1 MKQIS
6 YIFKSGRLQ
15 RLDKDTQYPTEFYYS
30 LKYFQNKYP
39 NLNIIEDIDALNSRY
54 TLIDK
59 ILQKINLPIYLSKIV
74 SKENL
79 KKIKNSDVVFST
91 NPGLAITLSP
101 FIKKYKK
108 KKKIK
113 FITINSG
120 IFTNI
125 YGSKIG
131 RNIFKNFF
139 VTMFL
144 KVVDIIIFTSK
155 SEHKIISNLYRDF
168 NSKFVY
174 QSFSID
180 TDFWSTTII
189 KSEHKDGILF
199 IGNDGNRDFSKA
211 IEIANNLP
219 DIEFKFVT
227 NQINKSEKLGKN
239 ITLIKGDWNENLL
252 TDLEIKNLYK
262 NSRLVILP
270 IKDQLVASGQSVA
283 MQSMATGTPVI
294 ISKTLGFW
302 DYENFIDNKNI
313 FLQED
318 DSIESWAD
326 KVNEIYNNYDLL
338 DKISKNGHDLIINK
352 FNLNVFSHKL
362 EEIFNKY

>member
-1 MKQIS
+1 MKQIT
-6 YIFKSGRLQ
+6 YIFKNGRLQ
-15 RLDKDTQYPTEFYYS
+15 RLDKDVHYPTEFYYS

-39 NLNIIEDIDALNSRY
+39 NLNVIEDKDGLNSRFM
-54 TLIDK
+54 LVDK
-59 ILQKINLPIYLSKIV
+59 MLQKIELPIYLSKIIN
-74 SKENL
+74 KENL
-79 KKIKNSDVVFST
+79 KKIKNSDIIFST

-101 FIKKYKK
+101 FIKRYKK

-113 FITINSG
+113 LVTINSG

-131 RNIFKNFF
+131 KNIFKNFF
-139 VTMFL
+139 VKVFL
-144 KVVDIIIFTSK
+144 KVVDVVIFTSK
-155 SEHKIISNLYRDF
+155 TEHKIISNLYKDF
-168 NSKFVY
+168 NSKFVH

-180 TDFWSTTII
+180 TEFWNTTII
-189 KSEHKDGILF
+189 KSEYKEGVIF
-199 IGNDGNRDFSKA
+199 IGNDGKRDFSKA
-211 IEIANNLP
+211 IAIANKLP

-239 ITLIKGDWNENLL
+239 IKLINGDWHKNLL
-252 TDLEIKNLYK
+252 TDLEIKDLYR
-262 NSRLVILP
+262 NSRLVFLP
-270 IKDQLVASGQSVA
+270 IKNQLVASGQSVA

-294 ISKTLGFW
+294 ISKTIGFW

-318 DSIESWAD
+318 DSIESWVS
-326 KVNEIYNNYDLL
+326 KINEIYNNYDLL
-338 DKISKNGHDLIINK
+338 DKISKNGRDLIINK

>member
-30 LKYFQNKYP
+30 LKYFQNKYS
-39 NLNIIEDIDALNSRY
+39 NLNIIEDTEALNSRY
-54 TLIDK
+54 ILIDK
-59 ILQKINLPIYLSKIV
+59 ILQKIKLPIYLSKIA

-79 KKIKNSDVVFST
+79 KKIKNSEVVFST

-101 FIKKYKK
+101 FIKRYKK

-113 FITINSG
+113 FVTINSG

-131 RNIFKNFF
+131 KNILKNFF

-144 KVVDIIIFTSK
+144 KAVDVIIFTSK
-155 SEHKIISNLYRDF
+155 SEHKVISNIYKDF
-168 NSKFVY
+168 NSKFVH

-180 TDFWSTTII
+180 TDFWKTTII
-189 KSEHKDGILF
+189 KPQHKDGVMF
-199 IGNDGNRDFSKA
+199 IGNDGQRDFSKA
-211 IEIANNLP
+211 IAIANNLP

-239 ITLIKGDWNENLL
+239 IKLINGDWHKKFIN
-252 TDLEIKNLYK
+252 
-262 NSRLVILP
+262 RLRN
-270 IKDQLVASGQSVA
+270 KRSV
-283 MQSMATGTPVI
+283 
-294 ISKTLGFW
+294 
-302 DYENFIDNKNI
+302 
-313 FLQED
+313 
-318 DSIESWAD
+318 
-326 KVNEIYNNYDLL
+326 
-338 DKISKNGHDLIINK
+338 
-352 FNLNVFSHKL
+352 
-362 EEIFNKY
+362 